1 MRRSA
6 PRADRNGNAAD
17 DAGRPS
23 GRSRRSHRP
32 RRATG
37 PLPKP
42 WNPDTPKPPTTGASH
57 ALRTTRATHADDP
70 EATIWDS
77 ATPQLLFGKPDLDR
91 IRAGRPTVEG
101 ADGGPVEAGLT
112 AYDQVVDIFG
122 ELAVCRHWVR
132 VDYHDR
138 PSALLRNT
146 AVLRRADGRW
156 LITHL
161 HEDQQD
167 AG

>member
-1 MRRSA
+1 MPSVPPVPSTPPTPTTSSA
-6 PRADRNGNAAD
+6 PSGESRGAARPGGSAAD
-17 DAGRPS
+17 LAAVWAVFTDMYEAYLSGDRARIDA
-23 GRSRRSHRP
+23 H
-32 RRATG
+32 
-37 PLPKP
+37 L
-42 WNPDTPKPPTTGASH
+42 
-57 ALRTTRATHADDP
+57 DP

-77 ATPQLLFGKPDLDR
+77 ATPQLLLGKPDLDR
-91 IRAGRPTVEG
+91 IRARRPTAEG

-112 AYDQVVDIFG
+112 AYDQVVDVFG

-161 HEDQQD
+161 HEDQQG

>member
-1 MRRSA
+1 MPSVPPTPTSPITPTTPTSPAGEGHSA
-6 PRADRNGNAAD
+6 ARPGGAAAD
-17 DAGRPS
+17 LAAMWAMFTDMYEAYLSGDRARIDA
-23 GRSRRSHRP
+23 H
-32 RRATG
+32 
-37 PLPKP
+37 L
-42 WNPDTPKPPTTGASH
+42 
-57 ALRTTRATHADDP
+57 DP

-77 ATPQLLFGKPDLDR
+77 AAPQLLLGKPDLDC
-91 IRAGRPTVEG
+91 IRARRPTTEG
-101 ADGGPVEAGLT
+101 DGGGPVEAGLT
-112 AYDQVVDIFG
+112 AYDQVIDVFG
-122 ELAVCRHWVR
+122 ELAVCRHRVR

-161 HEDQQD
+161 REDQQG

>member
-1 MRRSA
+1 MPSV
-6 PRADRNGNAAD
+6 PPVPPTPTTPTSPTT
-17 DAGRPS
+17 PS
-23 GRSRRSHRP
+23 GEAHSTARP
-32 RRATG
+32 GGADADLAAVWAVFTDMYEAYLSGDRARIDG
-37 PLPKP
+37 HL
-42 WNPDTPKPPTTGASH
+42 
-57 ALRTTRATHADDP
+57 DP

-77 ATPQLLFGKPDLDR
+77 ATPQLLIGKPDLDR
-91 IRAGRPTVEG
+91 IRAGRPTAEG
-101 ADGGPVEAGLT
+101 DGGGPVEAGLT
-112 AYDQVVDIFG
+112 AYDQVIDVFG

-161 HEDQQD
+161 HEDQQG